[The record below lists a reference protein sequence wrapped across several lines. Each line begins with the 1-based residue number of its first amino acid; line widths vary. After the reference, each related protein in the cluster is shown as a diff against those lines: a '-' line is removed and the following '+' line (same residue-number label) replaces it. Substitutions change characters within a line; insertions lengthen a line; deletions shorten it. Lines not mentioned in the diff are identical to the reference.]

1 MIERKR
7 PTQIHRAQKVRE
19 LYELVEALDRRVPH
33 VERVGENSIAR
44 AAAAL
49 KTEALQRIEALER
62 EAVALDGR

>member
-1 MIERKR
+1 MIERKT
-7 PTQIHRAQKVRE
+7 PTHIHRAQKVRE
-19 LYELVEALDRRVPH
+19 LYELVEALDRRVPR

-62 EAVALDGR
+62 EAVAVDAR